1 MVTHQGWVH
10 AFAFGRALRS
20 LSLAGLAASFLPIAL
35 IATGHAESAKIKSEE
50 VDTEHMFGF
59 TEGSEIGE
67 KGETELMSES
77 TGRFGRTGGSYKQIT
92 NLFEA
97 KYTLTD
103 RFRISAAATLAYYDI
118 SGMTGLNDRSQ
129 ALVQSISFNAR
140 YRVLDHQNAPFALTL
155 SVEPRRSFVE
165 DTSGARADGI
175 GAQFAALADRELVA
189 DRLFG
194 AFNLSY
200 ELERTRLHGGPD
212 ISREATFGMGAG
224 LTTLTVHGFF
234 VGVEARYLRQYEG
247 FPPNNFVGQAFY
259 VGPTFYAKLG
269 ENALISAAW
278 NSQAWGSASGDSGA
292 HDLVH
297 FDRHQARL
305 RFAVT
310 F

>member
-1 MVTHQGWVH
+1 MVTHQVWVH
-10 AFAFGRALRS
+10 ALAFGRAVRS
-20 LSLAGLAASFLPIAL
+20 LSLAWLAASFLPLVPIA
-35 IATGHAESAKIKSEE
+35 AGHAESAKSKREE
-50 VDTEHMFGF
+50 IDTEHMFGF

-77 TGRFGRTGGSYKQIT
+77 TGRFGRVGGSYKQIT

-97 KYTLTD
+97 KYTLAD
-103 RFRISAAATLAYYDI
+103 RFRVSAAATLAYYDI

-140 YRVLDHQNAPFALTL
+140 YRVLDHQDAPFALTL

-175 GAQFAALADRELVA
+175 GTQFSALADRELVA

-200 ELERTRLHGGPD
+200 ELERTRLRGSPD
-212 ISREATFGMGAG
+212 ISREATFGMGAA
-224 LTTLTVHGFF
+224 LTTLTVHGIF
-234 VGVEARYLRQYEG
+234 VGVEARYFRQYEG
-247 FPPNNFVGQAFY
+247 LPLNNFAGQALYF
-259 VGPTFYAKLG
+259 GPTFYAKLG
-269 ENALISAAW
+269 KHALISAAW
-278 NSQAWGSASGDSGA
+278 NTQAWGSAPGGSGA
-292 HDLVH
+292 LDLVH
-297 FDRHQARL
+297 FDRNQARL
-305 RFAVT
+305 RFAVN